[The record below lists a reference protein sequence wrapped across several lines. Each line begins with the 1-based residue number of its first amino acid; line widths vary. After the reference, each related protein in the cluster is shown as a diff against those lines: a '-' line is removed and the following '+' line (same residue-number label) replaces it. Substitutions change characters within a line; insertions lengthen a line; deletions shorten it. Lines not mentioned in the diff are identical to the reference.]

1 MRALV
6 LSGGGARGAY
16 EAGVASVLLERE
28 QFDVVCGTS
37 IGAVNAALAA
47 QGGAPLLRE
56 LWGAV
61 PARRLIRGIPPIEA
75 WRRVFAGSLRGLAR
89 ALGGLPDLVLPA
101 RLRKLRSVLDPEPI
115 RVVLEELLVPEQ
127 LQCSLVITA
136 TNLTMHRSEAFY
148 RFVGEDAADRA
159 QTFAAA
165 EPFSTQLDAENY
177 RRAILASAS
186 IPLAYP
192 AVAMCLRGRDDVYVD
207 GGVGNNTP
215 LRQAI
220 DAGADDVTIVL
231 ADNVG
236 LRDTSLPL
244 DDLAS
249 IGLASQDLLQER
261 VLELDL
267 QLARTINEAVLRGAA
282 PGKRFV
288 RLRTI
293 GPSVPVALS
302 LLSFADAKAVAT
314 AFDQGYADGNHA
326 VGCIALDALL
336 ANDPNG
342 MTFEDGA
349 TIFSAHET
357 GDRLFVV
364 VAGAVALRDGR
375 GERARQGPG
384 DIFGATAFLS
394 GTPRRHDAVAVGRT
408 RVVPVDR
415 ARFDY
420 LVRFAPH
427 FALDVMRSFS
437 TQLRDQDESIG
448 ARPSAIGDAV
458 PQ

>member
-1 MRALV
+1 VRALV

-37 IGAVNAALAA
+37 IGAINAALAA

-75 WRRVFAGSLRGLAR
+75 WRAVFAGRLRTLAH
-89 ALGGLPDLVLPA
+89 AFAGLPELVLPA

-115 RVVLEELLVPEQ
+115 RAVLEELLDPAQ
-127 LQCSLVITA
+127 LQCSLVVTA

-148 RFVGEDAADRA
+148 RFVGEDAAERA
-159 QTFAAA
+159 QAFAAA
-165 EPFSTQLDAENY
+165 EPFSTELEVENY

-192 AVAMCLRGRDDVYVD
+192 AVAMRLRGRDDVYVD

-244 DDLAS
+244 DDLAA

-267 QLARTINEAVLRGAA
+267 QLARTINEAVLHGVA

-302 LLSFADAKAVAT
+302 MLSFADAKAVAA
-314 AFDQGYADGNHA
+314 AFEQGYADGNHA
-326 VGCIALDALL
+326 IGCIALDALL

-349 TIFSAHET
+349 TIFSAEDA
-357 GDRLFVV
+357 GDRLYVV
-364 VAGAVALRDGR
+364 VAGAVVLRDRR
-375 GERARQGPG
+375 GERARLGPG
-384 DIFGATAFLS
+384 DIFGATAFLG
-394 GTPRRHDAVAVGRT
+394 GTARRHDALAVGHT

-415 ARFDY
+415 ARFEY

-437 TQLRDQDESIG
+437 VHVRDLDKGTDGQPSTMEG
-448 ARPSAIGDAV
+448 AA

>member
-1 MRALV
+1 VRALV

-47 QGGAPLLRE
+47 QGGAALLRE

-75 WRRVFAGSLRGLAR
+75 WRAVFEGRLRVLAR
-89 ALGGLPDLVLPA
+89 ALAGLPDLVLPD

-115 RVVLEELLVPEQ
+115 RVVLEEMLDPEV
-127 LQCSLVITA
+127 LRCSLVVTA

-148 RFVGEDAADRA
+148 RFIGEDAAERA
-159 QTFAAA
+159 HAFAAA
-165 EPFSTQLDAENY
+165 EPFSTELDAENY
-177 RRAILASAS
+177 RRVILASAS

-192 AVAMCLRGRDDVYVD
+192 AVAMRLRGRDDVYVD

-236 LRDTSLPL
+236 LRDSSLPL

-261 VLELDL
+261 VLALDL
-267 QLARTINEAVLRGAA
+267 QLARTINEAVLRDAA

-302 LLSFADAKAVAT
+302 MLSFADAAAVAA
-314 AFDQGYADGNHA
+314 AFEQGYADGNHA
-326 VGCIALDALL
+326 IGCIALDKLL
-336 ANDPNG
+336 AHDPSG
-342 MTFEDGA
+342 ITFEDGA
-349 TIFSAHET
+349 KIFSAGDS

-364 VAGAVALRDGR
+364 VAGAVVLRDQK
-375 GERARQGPG
+375 GERGRQGPG
-384 DIFGATAFLS
+384 DIFGATAFL
-394 GTPRRHDAVAVGRT
+394 GNTVRRHDALAVGHT
-408 RVVPVDR
+408 RVVPVDL
-415 ARFDY
+415 ARFEY
-420 LVRFAPH
+420 LVHFAPH
-427 FALDVMRSFS
+427 FALDVMRALSS
-437 TQLRDQDESIG
+437 NVRDLNEG
-448 ARPSAIGDAV
+448 VRV
-458 PQ
+458 R

>member
-1 MRALV
+1 MLTRAL
-6 LSGGGARGAY
+6 A
-16 EAGVASVLLERE
+16 
-28 QFDVVCGTS
+28 
-37 IGAVNAALAA
+37 
-47 QGGAPLLRE
+47 
-56 LWGAV
+56 
-61 PARRLIRGIPPIEA
+61 
-75 WRRVFAGSLRGLAR
+75 
-89 ALGGLPDLVLPA
+89 GLPDLVLPE

-115 RVVLEELLVPEQ
+115 RVVLEELLDPEQ
-127 LQCSLVITA
+127 LRCSLVITA

-159 QTFAAA
+159 RAFAAA
-165 EPFSTQLDAENY
+165 EPFSTELDAENY
-177 RRAILASAS
+177 RRVILASAS

-192 AVAMCLRGRDDVYVD
+192 AVAMRLRGRDDVYVD

-236 LRDTSLPL
+236 LRDSSLPL
-244 DDLAS
+244 DDLFS

-267 QLARTINEAVLRGAA
+267 QLARTINEAVLRDAA

-302 LLSFADAKAVAT
+302 VLSFADAAAVAA
-314 AFDQGYADGNHA
+314 AFEQGYADGNHA
-326 VGCIALDALL
+326 IGCIALDKLL
-336 ANDPNG
+336 ANDPNS

-349 TIFSAHET
+349 TIFSAGDP
-357 GDRLFVV
+357 GDRMFVV
-364 VAGAVALRDGR
+364 VAGAVSLRDGR

-384 DIFGATAFLS
+384 GIFGATAFLDH
-394 GTPRRHDAVAVGRT
+394 TVRRHDALAVGRT

-415 ARFDY
+415 ARFEY

-427 FALDVMRSFS
+427 FALDVMRSF
-437 TQLRDQDESIG
+437 TTHVRDANESVDRG
-448 ARPSAIGDAV
+448 PLDPS
-458 PQ
+458 PEP

>member
-16 EAGVASVLLERE
+16 EAGVASVLLEHE

-37 IGAVNAALAA
+37 IGAVNAAIAA
-47 QGGAPLLRE
+47 QGGATLLRE
-56 LWGAV
+56 LWSAV

-75 WRRVFAGSLRGLAR
+75 WRAVFEGRLRVLAR
-89 ALGGLPDLVLPA
+89 ALAGLPDLILPE

-115 RVVLEELLVPEQ
+115 RVVLEEMLDPER
-127 LQCSLVITA
+127 LRCSLVVTA

-148 RFVGEDAADRA
+148 RFIGEDAAERA
-159 QTFAAA
+159 NAFAAA
-165 EPFSTQLDAENY
+165 EPYSTALDAENY
-177 RRAILASAS
+177 RRVIQASAS
-186 IPLAYP
+186 IPLAFP
-192 AVAMCLRGRDDVYVD
+192 AVTMCFRGRDDVYVD

-236 LRDTSLPL
+236 LRDSSLPL
-244 DDLAS
+244 DDFS
-249 IGLASQDLLQER
+249 SVGLASQDLLQER
-261 VLELDL
+261 VLDLDL

-302 LLSFADAKAVAT
+302 MLSFADAAAVAA
-314 AFDQGYADGNHA
+314 AFEQGYADGRHA
-326 VGCIALDALL
+326 VGCIALDKLL
-336 ANDPNG
+336 AHDPNG

-349 TIFSAHET
+349 TIFSAGDP

-364 VAGAVALRDGR
+364 VAGGVSLRDEKS
-375 GERARQGPG
+375 ERARQGPG
-384 DIFGATAFLS
+384 DVFGATAFLE
-394 GTPRRHDAVAVGRT
+394 GTVRRHNALAVGHT

-415 ARFDY
+415 ARLEY
-420 LVRFAPH
+420 LVHFAPH
-427 FALDVMRSFS
+427 FALDVMRSLS
-437 TQLRDQDESIG
+437 THLGAPGEGMES
-448 ARPSAIGDAV
+448 ARR
-458 PQ
+458 